1 MVIRIG
7 LFEMMRV
14 WSVMRLRLWNVILD
28 FGLMNWLWLM
38 VLMRLQLMVMMRFW
52 FMAMMRLWSI

>member
-1 MVIRIG
+1 MAIRIG

-14 WSVMRLRLWNVILD
+14 WSVIRLRLWNVILD

-38 VLMRLQLMVMMRFW
+38 VLMRL
-52 FMAMMRLWSI
+52 